1 MKKFFEISYFSFIIK
16 ITLGGETMKLLFVE
30 DEKRLC
36 QTIGKYFKE
45 KGYTVDLC
53 YDGNDALDYIYGTEY
68 DAIVLDIMLP
78 GLDGISILKRIRA
91 KKIKT
96 PVLLLTA
103 KSAIEDKVD
112 GLDNGADDYL
122 TKPFSL
128 EELSAR
134 IRVLIRRHGVERID
148 NTITVG
154 SLTLDT
160 NKKTA
165 FRDGKEISLT
175 AKEYSILEYLM
186 HNKGIVLSREKIQHH
201 IWNYDYEG
209 SSNIIDVYIRTLR
222 NKVDSGFD
230 IKLIQTVRGIG
241 YVIKEA

>member
-1 MKKFFEISYFSFIIK
+1 
-16 ITLGGETMKLLFVE
+16 MKLLIVE

-36 QTIGKYFKE
+36 ETIAKYFKAE
-45 KGYTVDLC
+45 GYSIDTC
-53 YDGNDALDYIYGTEY
+53 HDGNDAVDYINGTEY

-78 GLDGISILKRIRA
+78 GMDGISVLRTIRNR
-91 KKIKT
+91 KMTT

-103 KSAIEDKVD
+103 KTSVEDKVD
-112 GLDNGADDYL
+112 GLDSGADDYL

-134 IRVLIRRHGVERID
+134 VRVLIRRHGVQRVD
-148 NTITVG
+148 NQMSVG
-154 SLTLDT
+154 PLTLDT
-160 NKKTA
+160 DKKTA
-165 FRDGKEISLT
+165 IRDGKEISLT
-175 AKEYSILEYLM
+175 AKEYAILEYLM

-222 NKVDSGFD
+222 NKIDAGFD
-230 IKLIQTVRGIG
+230 QKLIQTVRGMG

>member
-1 MKKFFEISYFSFIIK
+1 
-16 ITLGGETMKLLFVE
+16 MKLLIVE

-36 QTIGKYFKE
+36 ETVSKYFKE
-45 KGYTVDLC
+45 QGYTVDAC
-53 YDGNDALDYIYGTEY
+53 YDGSDALDYINGTEY
-68 DAIVLDIMLP
+68 DAIILDIMLP
-78 GLDGISILKRIRA
+78 GLDGISVLKRIRGR
-91 KKIKT
+91 KLHT

-103 KSAIEDKVD
+103 KNSVEDKVD

-134 IRVLIRRHGVERID
+134 VRVLIRRHGVERVD
-148 NTITVG
+148 NSISVG
-154 SLTLDT
+154 PLTLNTDS
-160 NKKTA
+160 KSA
-165 FRDGKEISLT
+165 VRDGKEIQLT
-175 AKEYSILEYLM
+175 AKEYAILEYLI

-222 NKVDSGFD
+222 NKVDAEFD
-230 IKLIQTVRGIG
+230 TKLIQTVRGIG
-241 YVIKEA
+241 YVIKDN